1 MTWVDIVDVV
11 RSSPLTASLHP
22 IVVVVAAAAAA
33 AAAAVSVDVEE
44 VIHAVVTP

>member
-22 IVVVVAAAAAA
+22 IVVAVAAA

>member
-22 IVVVVAAAAAA
+22 IVVVAAAAAA